1 MHKQNFVLPTATLLL
16 LFAFTQEAA
25 SVFAQG
31 FDMANIPKD
40 KCLYLC
46 RKNILMSNQD
56 KKVNLELRKSR
67 PQTLAAA
74 FGGLLEMFGG
84 RTSDADLINNW
95 EKIVGTD
102 TAKISNEFPATST
115 CANSTRFS
123 RKTLS
128 VR

>member
-1 MHKQNFVLPTATLLL
+1 
-16 LFAFTQEAA
+16 
-25 SVFAQG
+25 
-31 FDMANIPKD
+31 
-40 KCLYLC
+40 
-46 RKNILMSNQD
+46 MSNQD

-102 TAKISNEFPATST
+102 TAKISNVVAVKLSRDKKFNVVLRPISPAFALELSYKVDEIKSKIDKYYGRQATGKIT
-115 CANSTRFS
+115 I
-123 RKTLS
+123 RK
-128 VR
+128 